1 MSDSRGEDAD
11 IPSYPGEDRP
21 AGPGAE
27 SMAVRRPGSRQP
39 GGQDETAPSAADE
52 AALPSEQQG
61 AS

>member
-21 AGPGAE
+21 ADAGAE
-27 SMAVRRPGSRQP
+27 SRAVPEAGQAAP
-39 GGQDETAPSAADE
+39 GGQDEVAPSAADE